1 MGSVSWRKRGNR
13 YLVSWRLD
21 DGSQGGKTVDTP
33 DEARDLAAEKRL
45 EMRRGTWRGRQRGR
59 LPFSTWAAEWWEA
72 WTADDPSPT
81 TLAATESWLRLHVR
95 PWFDDRPIDKTTPAD
110 VRRWQAQ
117 LARNV
122 GPSTLAHCRSLALRI
137 FQYAMDEGA
146 IDANPVYKVPPL
158 KRRVDPEQVFT
169 EAKRRALA
177 PEEAGRLLA
186 CFPLFWWDHVITL
199 LGTGLRFGELAG
211 LRRRRVHLHRPMPML
226 EVGSTRYQAGRFGS
240 GFKPRPKSDAGIRP
254 VPLAPLVV
262 EAIRRQLPPGSDPE
276 DLVFTGPG
284 GGPGRAGGPSV
295 PRGTRTVLSRHN
307 IHRTYQ
313 GALAKL
319 ADPAVPLRPTARRVL
334 LALRDGGPQRVD
346 QLAVRLSASGRR
358 PIRPATVTTALGELR
373 TAGLA
378 TAEVDGLD
386 VTVGRWSAVP
396 TTRDPLLE
404 AVDLHGAHDFRHTY
418 ATWLE
423 DAGIPA
429 RVIDELMGHEATG
442 RSGQQRGS
450 AMGAHYRHTTPEMAM
465 RAIDAINRR
474 LTVVLGVAEQALERY
489 PNRLAPRVFD
499 GLPPRTWSLEARR

>member
-1 MGSVSWRKRGNR
+1 MGSVSWRKRGSR

-59 LPFSTWAAEWWEA
+59 LSFNVWAAEWWETWA
-72 WTADDPSPT
+72 ADDPSPT
-81 TLAATESWLRLHVR
+81 SLASAESWLRLHVR
-95 PWFDDRPIDKTTPAD
+95 PWFADRPIDKITPAD

-117 LARNV
+117 LARDV
-122 GPSTLAHCRSLALRI
+122 GPSTVAHCRSLALRI
-137 FQYAMDEGA
+137 FQFAMDEGA
-146 IDANPVYKVPPL
+146 IDANPVHKVPPL
-158 KRRVDPEQVFT
+158 KRRIDPEQIFGEV
-169 EAKRRALA
+169 KRRALT

-186 CFPLFWWDHVITL
+186 CFPLFWWDHMLTL

-211 LRRRRVHLHRPMPML
+211 LRRRRVHLDRPIPVL
-226 EVGSTRYQAGRFGS
+226 EVGPTRYQAGRFGS

-254 VPLAPLVV
+254 IPLAPVVV
-262 EAIRRQLPPGSDPE
+262 EAIRRQLPPGSDPD

-284 GGPGRAGGPSV
+284 GGPGQRDGPSV
-295 PRGTRTVLSRHN
+295 PRGARTVLSRHN
-307 IHRTYQ
+307 LHRTYQ
-313 GALAKL
+313 SALAKL
-319 ADPAVPLRPTARRVL
+319 ADPAIPLRPTARRVL
-334 LALRDGGPQRVD
+334 RTLRDGGPQHVD
-346 QLAVRLSASGRR
+346 QLAAQLSTSGRR
-358 PIRPATVTTALGELR
+358 PIRPATVASALGELQA
-373 TAGLA
+373 AGLA
-378 TAEVDGLD
+378 MVDVDDRD
-386 VTVGRWSAVP
+386 VPAGCWSAVS

-450 AMGAHYRHTTPEMAM
+450 AMGAHYRHTTPEMAA
-465 RAIDAINRR
+465 RAVGAIQQR
-474 LTVVLGVAEQALERY
+474 LTIVLRVAERAVESYTDRSTF
-489 PNRLAPRVFD
+489 RVF
-499 GLPPRTWSLEARR
+499 

>member
-1 MGSVSWRKRGNR
+1 MGSVNWRKRGHR

-59 LPFSTWAAEWWEA
+59 LPFSAWAAEWWETWA
-72 WTADDPSPT
+72 ADDPSPT
-81 TLAATESWLRLHVR
+81 TLAAAESWLRLHVR
-95 PWFDDRPIDKTTPAD
+95 PWFADRPIDKITPAD

-117 LARNV
+117 LARDV

-146 IDANPVYKVPPL
+146 IDANPVRKVPPL
-158 KRRVDPEQVFT
+158 KRRVDPDQVFE
-169 EAKRRALA
+169 EAKRRALT

-186 CFPLFWWDHVITL
+186 CFPLFWWDHMLTL

-211 LRRRRVHLHRPMPML
+211 LRQRRVHLDRPMPVL
-226 EVGSTRYQAGRFGS
+226 EVGPTRYQAGRFGS
-240 GFKPRPKSDAGIRP
+240 GFKPRPKSDAGIRS

-262 EAIRRQLPPGSDPE
+262 EAIRRQLPAGSDPE

-284 GGPGRAGGPSV
+284 GGPGYRDGPSV
-295 PRGTRTVLSRHN
+295 PRGARTVLSRHN
-307 IHRTYQ
+307 LHRTYQ
-313 GALAKL
+313 GAVAKL

-334 LALRDGGPQRVD
+334 RALREVGPQDVD
-346 QLAVRLSASGRR
+346 QLTARLTTAGRR
-358 PIRPATVTTALGELR
+358 PLRPATVVAALGELEA
-373 TAGLA
+373 AGL
-378 TAEVDGLD
+378 TAVDNHDQDELA
-386 VTVGRWSAVP
+386 GRWTALPVA
-396 TTRDPLLE
+396 RDPLLD

-429 RVIDELMGHEATG
+429 RVIDELMGHEASG

-450 AMGAHYRHTTPEMAM
+450 AMGAHYRHTTLEMAA
-465 RAIDAINRR
+465 RAVDALQQR
-474 LTVVLGVAEQALERY
+474 LIVVLQVAERAVESYSDPSALRGVLD
-489 PNRLAPRVFD
+489 N
-499 GLPPRTWSLEARR
+499 GAR

>member
-59 LPFSTWAAEWWEA
+59 LPFSTWAAEWWETWA
-72 WTADDPSPT
+72 ADDPSPT

-95 PWFDDRPIDKTTPAD
+95 PWFADRPIDKITPAD

-117 LARNV
+117 LARTV

-146 IDANPVYKVPPL
+146 IDANPVRKVPPP
-158 KRRVDPEQVFT
+158 KRRMDPEQVFG
-169 EAKRRALA
+169 EVKRRALT
-177 PEEAGRLLA
+177 PEEAGRLLT
-186 CFPLFWWDHVITL
+186 CFPLFWWDHILTL

-211 LRRRRVHLHRPMPML
+211 LRRRRVHLNRPMPVL

-240 GFKPRPKSDAGIRP
+240 GFKPRPKSDAGIRQ

-262 EAIRRQLPPGSDPE
+262 EAIRRQLPPGSDPD

-284 GGPGRAGGPSV
+284 GGPGRAGESSV

-307 IHRTYQ
+307 LHRTYQ
-313 GALAKL
+313 SAVAKL

-334 LALRDGGPQRVD
+334 QVLRNSGPQRVD
-346 QLAVRLSASGRR
+346 QLAARLSTSGRR
-358 PIRPATVTTALGELR
+358 PIRPATVASALEELYA
-373 TAGLA
+373 AGLA
-378 TAEVDGLD
+378 AVDVDDQD
-386 VTVGRWSAVP
+386 VTAGRWSAVP
-396 TTRDPLLE
+396 AAPDPLLE

-442 RSGQQRGS
+442 RSRQHQGS
-450 AMGAHYRHTTPEMAM
+450 AMGAHYRHTIPEMAA
-465 RAIDAINRR
+465 RAVDAIQQR
-474 LTVVLGVAEQALERY
+474 LAVVLGVAELAVESH
-489 PNRLAPRVFD
+489 PNRSRLRVF
-499 GLPPRTWSLEARR
+499 

>member
-21 DGSQGGKTVDTP
+21 DGSQGGKTVETP

-59 LPFSTWAAEWWEA
+59 LPFSTWAAEWWETWA
-72 WTADDPSPT
+72 ADDPSPT

-95 PWFDDRPIDKTTPAD
+95 PWFGDRPIDKITPAD

-122 GPSTLAHCRSLALRI
+122 GPSTVAHCRSLALRI
-137 FQYAMDEGA
+137 FQFAVDEAA
-146 IDANPVYKVPPL
+146 IDANPVRKVPPP
-158 KRRVDPEQVFT
+158 KRRADPEQVFG
-169 EAKRRALA
+169 EAKRRALT

-186 CFPLFWWDHVITL
+186 CFPLFWWDHTLTL

-211 LRRRRVHLHRPMPML
+211 LRRRRVHLDRPMPVL
-226 EVGSTRYQAGRFGS
+226 EVGPTRYQAGRFGS

-262 EAIRRQLPPGSDPE
+262 EAIVRQLPPGNDPE

-284 GGPGRAGGPSV
+284 GGPGRRRGPSV
-295 PRGTRTVLSRHN
+295 RRGTRTVLSRHN
-307 IHRTYQ
+307 LHRTYQ

-319 ADPAVPLRPTARRVL
+319 ADRAVPLRPTARRVL
-334 LALRDGGPQRVD
+334 RALRDGGPQRAD
-346 QLAVRLSASGRR
+346 QLAAHLTATSRR
-358 PIRPATVTTALGELR
+358 PLRAATVASALQELHA
-373 TAGLA
+373 AGLA
-378 TAEVDGLD
+378 ATEADDQGELVA
-386 VTVGRWSAVP
+386 RWVALP
-396 TTRDPLLE
+396 ATRDPLLD
-404 AVDLHGAHDFRHTY
+404 ALDLHGAHDLRHTY

-429 RVIDELMGHEATG
+429 RVIDELMGHEDSG
-442 RSGQQRGS
+442 RGQHRGS
-450 AMGAHYRHTTPEMAM
+450 AIGAHYRHTTPEMAA
-465 RAIDAINRR
+465 RVTAAIQQR
-474 LTVVLGVAEQALERY
+474 LTVVLQVAEQALENHPYRSA
-489 PNRLAPRVFD
+489 LRVF
-499 GLPPRTWSLEARR
+499 